1 MSGGVTKSLSKSLIA
16 IMINGGAHHLDLR
29 YNNEYDPESVI
40 STRALEVHYF
50 LKWIKQTAFDWKWQE
65 DLRPTKWTISA
76 CCVPKLV
83 VSSLVLKLFY
93 WMGSSFWNPGWSS
106 CSSFFF
112 FFVWLCVCK
121 PRILPLQ
128 FYICCC
134 LDHQYVFFFFLD
146 KMEECKV
153 SENTKCKTTQGV
165 LCQSLKVE
173 L

>member
-40 STRALEVHYF
+40 TTRALEVHYF
-50 LKWIKQTAFDWKWQE
+50 MKWIKQAAFNWKWQE

-83 VSSLVLKLFY
+83 VSSLVLKMFY
-93 WMGSSFWNPGWSS
+93 WMGSFFWNPGSS
-106 CSSFFF
+106 CSLCFFL
-112 FFVWLCVCK
+112 WLCVCK

-134 LDHQYVFFFFLD
+134 
-146 KMEECKV
+146 CKV
-153 SENTKCKTTQGV
+153 SENAKCKTAQGV

>member
-40 STRALEVHYF
+40 TTRALEVHYF
-50 LKWIKQTAFDWKWQE
+50 MKWIKQAAFNWKWQE

-83 VSSLVLKLFY
+83 VSSLVLKMFY
-93 WMGSSFWNPGWSS
+93 WMGSSFWNPGLSS

-112 FFVWLCVCK
+112 VIVCVQTK
-121 PRILPLQ
+121 NFAITVLHLLL
-128 FYICCC
+128 FGSSIC
-134 LDHQYVFFFFLD
+134 FLD